1 MRSRVSF
8 GKTRYPPSTSLTN
21 QIFFPDHIELS
32 NTSALY
38 IWFQQKCDELKQ
50 KFDKLNEQAKL
61 TDALIVL
68 IFQRLMELKDCLDVF
83 KARMQHLE
91 EGFSAQRA
99 EGQAYTQQIADISRH
114 IAEQGWQ
121 IIDHSWQIREHSQQI
136 ADQTRQIADQGRHM
150 SEEWDQRHLDDDQ
163 RSRAMREEWDRR
175 RLDDEQRS
183 RATMLQIDILREELE
198 RLRAQRSP

>member
-21 QIFFPDHIELS
+21 QIFFPNHIELS

-83 KARMQHLE
+83 KARMQYLE

-99 EGQAYTQQIADISRH
+99 EGQAHTQQTADISRH
-114 IAEQGWQ
+114 IVE
-121 IIDHSWQIREHSQQI
+121 
-136 ADQTRQIADQGRHM
+136 QGRHM
-150 SEEWDQRHLDDDQ
+150 RKEWDQRRLDDDQRNRATREEWDQRRLDDDQ
-163 RSRAMREEWDRR
+163 CSRATREEWDRR
-175 RLDDEQRS
+175 RLEDEQCS
-183 RATMLQIDILREELE
+183 QATMLQIDILKEELE
-198 RLRAQRSP
+198 RLRVQRSP